1 MAQVKSPCDVRIVD
15 SSDVLRI
22 LRLVEVKM
30 ADRSE
35 LVAAMVEALK
45 DHSVVDTLLQEIR
58 EEIRKGF
65 QDELSTMQKGLE
77 ERDRKIDELSQR
89 VEELEQYGRRNG
101 VRIHGIKE
109 EKGENTDKI
118 VTDLAQSIGA
128 DITKHALGRSHRVGP
143 EGGTTPRPIIAKFV
157 GHNHKVE
164 LMKHKKNLRELG
176 PKGADGKPLNPIY
189 INEDLTKTR
198 VKWAQRARAL
208 KKAGKVSD
216 TWTRDGI
223 IFLKIKD
230 SDTVTVTSDK
240 DKEKEKEKF
249 HIERI
254 DSEEKLSEVE
264 KRFELKLTIPK
275 SVF

>member
-1 MAQVKSPCDVRIVD
+1 MAGGRKGKRKNSDGPKSPKESQITKKIRQLENQGYD
-15 SSDVLRI
+15 SDNDSIYTDAEDIQAVSK
-22 LRLVEVKM
+22 EKM

-65 QDELSTMQKGLE
+65 QDELSNMQKGLE

-109 EKGENTDKI
+109 EKGENADKI
-118 VTDLAQSIGA
+118 VIDLAQSIGA

-143 EGGTTPRPIIAKFV
+143 DGGTTPRPIIAKFV

-164 LMKHKKNLRELG
+164 LMKHKKNLRQIG
-176 PKGADGKPLNPIY
+176 PKDDEGNPLNPIY
-189 INEDLTKTR
+189 INEDL
-198 VKWAQRARAL
+198 QRP
-208 KKAGKVSD
+208 
-216 TWTRDGI
+216 
-223 IFLKIKD
+223 
-230 SDTVTVTSDK
+230 
-240 DKEKEKEKF
+240 E
-249 HIERI
+249 
-254 DSEEKLSEVE
+254 
-264 KRFELKLTIPK
+264 
-275 SVF
+275 